1 MKRRH
6 KRETEES
13 FAQLRPY
20 EKCAGHG
27 PEALTDA
34 ELLAVLLRTGSRGES
49 SVELAQRILANGQPP
64 GLPGLLHY
72 SLPQLMQLRGVGRVK
87 GIEMLCAAEISK
99 RIWRSLINVRE
110 QTFDRPDRISGYY
123 MESMRHL
130 EQEELHLM
138 LLNGRCML
146 LRDLTLFRGT
156 VSSSIASTR
165 EIFREALKGGAVS
178 IVLVHN
184 HPSGDPEPSEDDVA
198 LTEQVQEGAKLLDL
212 CLMDHRIIGDQTY
225 CSFKERGLIQ

>member
-146 LRDLTLFRGT
+146 LRDLTL
-156 VSSSIASTR
+156 
-165 EIFREALKGGAVS
+165 VS

-212 CLMDHRIIGDQTY
+212 CLMDHLIIGDQTY
-225 CSFKERGLIQ
+225 YSFKERGLIQ